1 MNSPTSSPTVTPAL
15 TQAVFS
21 AMADAAAAEI
31 MPRWRS
37 LAAGQVRTKTAD
49 WDVVTDADVLAE
61 KQLTAALRELL
72 DIPVVGEEATSA
84 DPSLAGLV
92 AQADACWLVDPVDGT
107 RNFVAGQED
116 FACMIALVVGGRTEG
131 AWITHPVVGR
141 EIWGARG
148 QGAFVD
154 GERVDTPVP
163 TNPQAPRGAI
173 GARLFMDNADE
184 VYMRAEKIGPTV
196 ELRFC
201 AGWDYYDVLLG
212 SKDYVVF
219 SRSLPW
225 DHAPGGLLVA
235 EAGLRIGRF
244 DGSEYVSGD
253 GRKGLLTAHP
263 SIWEDVRDRLGLVE
277 QQP

>member
-1 MNSPTSSPTVTPAL
+1 MNSPAPNPSVSPAL
-15 TQAVFS
+15 TQAVFA
-21 AMADAAAAEI
+21 AMADAAATEI

-37 LAAGQVRTKTAD
+37 LVDGDVRTKTAD

-61 KQLTAALRELL
+61 KKLTVALRDLL

-84 DPSLAGLV
+84 SPDLADLV
-92 AQADACWLVDPVDGT
+92 AAAEACWLVDPVDGT

-116 FACMIALVVGGRTEG
+116 FACMVALVVGGRTEG
-131 AWITHPVVGR
+131 AWITHPAVGR

-148 QGAFVD
+148 QGTFID
-154 GERVDTPVP
+154 GERVPTPVP
-163 TNPQAPRGAI
+163 ANPAAPRGAI
-173 GARLFMDNADE
+173 GARLFMENADA
-184 VYMRAEKIGPTV
+184 VYARAETLGPVV

-212 SKDYVVF
+212 DKDYVVF

-225 DHAPGGLLVA
+225 DHAPGGLLVE

-244 DGSEYVSGD
+244 DGSEYVPGD

-263 SIWEDVRDRLGLVE
+263 SVWEYVRDGLGLE
-277 QQP
+277 

>member
-1 MNSPTSSPTVTPAL
+1 MSSPALNPTVTPAL
-15 TQAVFS
+15 TRAVFA
-21 AMADAAAAEI
+21 AMAHAAATEI

-37 LAAGQVRTKTAD
+37 LVDGDVRTKTAE

-84 DPSLAGLV
+84 RPELADLV
-92 AQADACWLVDPVDGT
+92 AGADACWLVDPVDGT

-148 QGAFVD
+148 QGTFID
-154 GERVDTPVP
+154 GSRVPTPVP
-163 TNPQAPRGAI
+163 ANPDAPRGAI

-184 VYMRAEKIGPTV
+184 VYARAEKVGPTV
-196 ELRFC
+196 DLRFC
-201 AGWDYYDVLLG
+201 AGWDYYDVLTG
-212 SKDYVVF
+212 DKDYVVF

-225 DHAPGGLLVA
+225 DHAPGGLLVT
-235 EAGLRIGRF
+235 EAGLRVGRF
-244 DGSEYVSGD
+244 DGSEYVPGD

-263 SIWEDVRDRLGLVE
+263 SIWEHVRDGLGLH
-277 QQP
+277 